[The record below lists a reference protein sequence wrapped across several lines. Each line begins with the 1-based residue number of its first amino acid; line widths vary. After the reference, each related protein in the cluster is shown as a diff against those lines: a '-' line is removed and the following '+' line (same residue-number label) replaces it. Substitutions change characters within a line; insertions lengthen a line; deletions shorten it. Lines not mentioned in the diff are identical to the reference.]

1 MAARQMA
8 SQLKR
13 SMQTPPT
20 SPPLRCVWIQS
31 GTSALCFSFLPGN
44 ASILYSAAPICPPLI
59 PLPPPPSLPPL
70 QGWSTGL
77 ASPDGKVLCCNSANS
92 KFPVAVRPVDAG
104 LVHSSN
110 NNIAFITFDMIF
122 YSLSAFQIPYY
133 YLYFIVYINQG
144 LPAETGGDCG
154 ERRKGANLFILFLN
168 LFLIRG

>member
-20 SPPLRCVWIQS
+20 FPPPRCMWIQS

-44 ASILYSAAPICPPLI
+44 ASILYTSAPFC
-59 PLPPPPSLPPL
+59 PLPPPSPSSLSL
-70 QGWSTGL
+70 LEEGWRTGL
-77 ASPDGKVLCCNSANS
+77 ASPDGKVLCRNSANS
-92 KFPVAVRPVDAG
+92 KLPVAVRPMDAG

-144 LPAETGGDCG
+144 LSGETGGDYG
-154 ERRKGANLFILFLN
+154 ERRKGANLFILF
-168 LFLIRG
+168 